1 MRFLLPVIALG
12 WSAIAFAQQSDREL
26 LDYVVGLRVEHQ
38 SNISLLP
45 GDDIEDLVISPFL
58 DFNINRRGS
67 QWQLEASGNL
77 LYATYLE
84 DNFDSEYRGILN
96 ARFEYQILPDRLSW
110 IVEDNLAR
118 AAINTF
124 SVQNPNN
131 QQQTNTFS
139 TGPDLS
145 IRLNSRDSL
154 VLGARI
160 QDFYSDRDDTD
171 STSESVSAVLTRQ
184 SSASRSYF
192 LNLSA
197 TSLDFDEA
205 SFGIDG
211 FDQLDAAIGFLQAFT
226 IGGATHSVSL
236 SGGYSES
243 DFNGQNGS
251 IQSPVVQFDWQR
263 TRNDGSSLGIS
274 VVQDIGNFA
283 GSVSEINRFSP
294 DNLSLLQQSTT
305 DPFERRQAG
314 VNLTQ
319 RLGPRT
325 GLNVNVLVED
335 REFSQG
341 ILDEQ
346 SYSFNGGLDFQLTPL
361 TSFTFNVNSRRREF
375 DSGQDDTF
383 HNVDFGVRMVRTRRW
398 SYDLTFGYQKRSS
411 SVADF
416 DADNKSV
423 ALSINYVR

>member
-1 MRFLLPVIALG
+1 M
-12 WSAIAFAQQSDREL
+12 
-26 LDYVVGLRVEHQ
+26 
-38 SNISLLP
+38 
-45 GDDIEDLVISPFL
+45 
-58 DFNINRRGS
+58 
-67 QWQLEASGNL
+67 
-77 LYATYLE
+77 
-84 DNFDSEYRGILN
+84 
-96 ARFEYQILPDRLSW
+96 
-110 IVEDNLAR
+110 EDNLAR